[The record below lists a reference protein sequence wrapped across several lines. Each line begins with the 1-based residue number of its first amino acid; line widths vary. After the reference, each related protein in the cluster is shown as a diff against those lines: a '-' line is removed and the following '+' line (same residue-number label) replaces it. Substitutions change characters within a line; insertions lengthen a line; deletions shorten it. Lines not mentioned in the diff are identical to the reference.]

1 MRGSMDGRAAGALQ
15 DGSREVGDRGG
26 SSRFTAGPPLPRTPV
41 QLRARADSRQAG
53 RSEVEVAG
61 YDDYEGEDD
70 WPHDDEVMVVD
81 EEPSPASY
89 RNSRLNSARRG
100 LDPASGR
107 QLGFESQNIDPR
119 AMAELANSGGALA
132 VMSRK
137 RARVESGEFYSAVDL
152 RGLSIEMVEA
162 ILGSGRAQLLT
173 LMSEDD
179 YWAARC
185 KRSKEAKAVADAGA
199 NAGFDPNHDAFKNLH
214 RYSFT
219 QRLELSGTL
228 DPKKTS
234 TLVYSVTLFY
244 QDAPSDVSKTP
255 AFQTLQTQ
263 ATEMTVELKADI
275 SRVRVAGGSLSSTVS
290 DSIQALMVSFFTL
303 RASVMGKLSKELPVN
318 FAFRTQGLMVCW
330 CFQKLSDDLPR
341 FLESLTRA
349 INTEAR
355 ARQRAGES
363 GDRFSAESWNTI
375 LSGFLAGM
383 AGVRPFQPP
392 TAETEKAA
400 GRVSSAASPAFF
412 TVSGS
417 TPVVGQGAFAPG
429 FGGPAAPVMY
439 STVGQPMAS
448 MWTTQGSAALLP
460 PPPSP
465 PPSALPQLPQAP
477 AFGYWTQ
484 SSSVA
489 PGHGGR
495 VDTRSVQRPVSAK
508 GYGAGHGLN
517 SPADGAPG
525 GAAGFIHRPHI
536 PSSPSMIGALSPYRE
551 DVSIGSVTCRVC
563 DRMGHFSFECPRA
576 MASALGE
583 PPPGWMADGTKD
595 LAAWDQRGLELTPS
609 SLEAYVRYIDRHR
622 LVPSHVAPVP
632 PDVFASGVPP
642 ASVQRPRGGGFG
654 RGRGRG
660 R

>member
-1 MRGSMDGRAAGALQ
+1 MEAAAPVGTRGAAARRERDEDSWDRQEPLGASGHPAAARAAGSGGGDGATHRGGRPPAPHRRQDGGGQPPPREPIWGEDYDYGSWDREETWAPAGGSSAAPQAPAQARRFTPARGPAPLQPRGAVVAEPRAVHGGAAPSVRGSMDGRAAGALQ

-61 YDDYEGEDD
+61 YDDYDGEDD
-70 WPHDDEVMVVD
+70 WPHDDEVTVVG

-137 RARVESGEFYSAVDL
+137 RARVESGEYYSAVDL

-219 QRLELSGTL
+219 QKLELSGPL

-244 QDAPSDVSKTP
+244 QDAPSDVSKSP

-263 ATEMTVELKADI
+263 ATEMMVELKADI
-275 SRVRVAGGSLSSTVS
+275 SRVRVAGGTSQARSRTV
-290 DSIQALMVSFFTL
+290 
-303 RASVMGKLSKELPVN
+303 
-318 FAFRTQGLMVCW
+318 FR
-330 CFQKLSDDLPR
+330 P
-341 FLESLTRA
+341 
-349 INTEAR
+349 
-355 ARQRAGES
+355 
-363 GDRFSAESWNTI
+363 
-375 LSGFLAGM
+375 
-383 AGVRPFQPP
+383 
-392 TAETEKAA
+392 
-400 GRVSSAASPAFF
+400 
-412 TVSGS
+412 
-417 TPVVGQGAFAPG
+417 
-429 FGGPAAPVMY
+429 
-439 STVGQPMAS
+439 
-448 MWTTQGSAALLP
+448 
-460 PPPSP
+460 
-465 PPSALPQLPQAP
+465 
-477 AFGYWTQ
+477 
-484 SSSVA
+484 
-489 PGHGGR
+489 
-495 VDTRSVQRPVSAK
+495 
-508 GYGAGHGLN
+508 
-517 SPADGAPG
+517 
-525 GAAGFIHRPHI
+525 
-536 PSSPSMIGALSPYRE
+536 
-551 DVSIGSVTCRVC
+551 
-563 DRMGHFSFECPRA
+563 
-576 MASALGE
+576 
-583 PPPGWMADGTKD
+583 
-595 LAAWDQRGLELTPS
+595 
-609 SLEAYVRYIDRHR
+609 
-622 LVPSHVAPVP
+622 
-632 PDVFASGVPP
+632 
-642 ASVQRPRGGGFG
+642 
-654 RGRGRG
+654 
-660 R
+660 